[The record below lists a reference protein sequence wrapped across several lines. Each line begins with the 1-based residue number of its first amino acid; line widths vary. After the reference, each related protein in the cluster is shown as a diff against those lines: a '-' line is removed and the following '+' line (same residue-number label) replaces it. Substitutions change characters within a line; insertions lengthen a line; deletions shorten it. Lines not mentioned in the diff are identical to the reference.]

1 MRLVIVSGLSGS
13 GKSVALQMLED
24 LNFYCID
31 NIPAG
36 MLDALVARITP
47 TQDPFFQRT
56 AVGVDARNRPEDILT
71 VPRIVERLR
80 QSELQCEVVFLHA
93 DDDILLK
100 RYSETRRKH
109 PLSSD
114 NFSLREAIAKER
126 ELLTPIV
133 DAADLVI
140 DTTRTSVHEL
150 RELVSKRIAQHERG
164 TLSILFES
172 FGFKHGVPSEADFVF
187 DARCLPNPYWE
198 PSLRPLTGLDEPVVK
213 FLESHESVRTMLN
226 DIASFL
232 ERWIPHYDQTDRNY
246 LTIAIG
252 CTGGQHRSVYLTN
265 QLAARIAK
273 NYRHVLIRHNELRE
287 QSADLVEA

>member
-36 MLDALVARITP
+36 MLDTFLDRITR
-47 TQDPFFQRT
+47 TQDPFFQNT

-71 VPRIVERLR
+71 VPRLVDKLR
-80 QSELQCEVVFLHA
+80 QGELQCEVVFLHA
-93 DDDILLK
+93 DDSILLK

-114 NFSLREAIAKER
+114 NFSLREAIAQER
-126 ELLTPIV
+126 KLLVPIV

-140 DTTRTSVHEL
+140 DTTRTSVHGL
-150 RELVSKRIAQHERG
+150 RELVRKRIGPHEHG
-164 TLSILFES
+164 SLSILFES

-187 DARCLPNPYWE
+187 DVRCLPNPYWE
-198 PSLRPLTGLDEPVVK
+198 PSLRPLSGLDEAVVN
-213 FLESHESVRTMLN
+213 FLESHESVRLMLE

-232 ERWIPHYDQTDRNY
+232 ERWIPHYEQMDRNY

-252 CTGGQHRSVYLTN
+252 CTGGQHRSVYLTDK
-265 QLAARIAK
+265 LAARIAGQ
-273 NYRHVLIRHNELRE
+273 YEHVLIRHNELRV
-287 QSADLVEA
+287 QSADLFEA

>member
-24 LNFYCID
+24 LNFYCVD

-36 MLDALVARITP
+36 MLDAFLAQITH
-47 TQDPFFQRT
+47 TQDPFFQKT
-56 AVGVDARNRPEDILT
+56 AVGVDARNRAEDILT
-71 VPRIVERLR
+71 VPRLVEKLR
-80 QSELQCEVVFLHA
+80 QGELQCEVVFLHS

-150 RELVSKRIAQHERG
+150 RELVRKRIAQHEHG
-164 TLSILFES
+164 SLSILFES

-198 PSLRPLTGLDEPVVK
+198 PSLRSLTGHDEPVIR
-213 FLESHESVRTMLN
+213 FLESHGSVRSMLE

-232 ERWIPHYDQTDRNY
+232 ETWIPHYDQTDRNY

-265 QLAARIAK
+265 QLATRIAGK
-273 NYRHVLIRHNELRE
+273 YKHVLIRHNELGA

>member
-24 LNFYCID
+24 LDFYCID

-36 MLDALVARITP
+36 MLDAFLARITR
-47 TQDPFFQRT
+47 TQDPFFRNT

-71 VPRIVERLR
+71 VPRLVEKLR
-80 QSELQCEVVFLHA
+80 QGALQCEVVFLHA
-93 DDDILLK
+93 DEHILLK

-114 NFSLREAIAKER
+114 SFSLREAIGQER

-140 DTTRTSVHEL
+140 DTTRTTVHEL
-150 RELVSKRIAQHERG
+150 REVVRKRIAQHEHG
-164 TLSILFES
+164 SLSILFES
-172 FGFKHGVPSEADFVF
+172 FGFKHGIPSEADFVF

-198 PSLRPLTGLDEPVVK
+198 PALRSLTGLDDNVIQ
-213 FLESHESVRTMLN
+213 FLESHESVGNMLE
-226 DIASFL
+226 DIATFL
-232 ERWIPHYDQTDRNY
+232 ETWIPQYEQSDRHY

-252 CTGGQHRSVYLTN
+252 CTGGQHRSVYLIN
-265 QLAARIAK
+265 KLAARIAGK
-273 NYRHVLIRHNELRE
+273 YEHVLTRHNELRT
-287 QSADLVEA
+287 QSADLFEA